1 MARQKLNL
9 HNAYVEGARLDA
21 ASKLGITNP
30 TLGREQYASLQRR
43 SEIRLANEPIT
54 LSGGTGLLELGVFE
68 DENIQIE
75 YCALS
80 LSIGSDYSVGLGRS
94 QGTDLIPLSPSVN
107 GRVEVVSNAVNGLQ
121 FLSSDTPVN
130 LIVSGPDSTV
140 QVTGTVVVSYTPM
153 GSVDL
158 SNALADAEFSTDA
171 LNPGQGGYEFTGG
184 FTDRSTGQSGAN
196 DLGSNVEYTSDMAN
210 ARQWLR
216 FGFDATRQAANDVQ
230 YWGEDSPLFDQTK
243 GLFGGL
249 HMPPGVN
256 QLFNFTD
263 NGTFNQAKSVGDAP
277 LYTAATGSYDFSDC
291 KVGDLA
297 KVRFS
302 FNAVPQHAN
311 TTLEVGLIF
320 ATRDENDNITFT
332 FPLTTQPVFF
342 GSGTVGNAFL
352 NRVEMSAYFASEED
366 VNARALAA
374 IRADQEILIQP
385 LSTLCTIVR

>member
-21 ASKLGITNP
+21 ASRLDITHPNV
-30 TLGREQYASLQRR
+30 GRSQYASLSRR
-43 SEIRLANEPIT
+43 SEMTVRNVEVVV
-54 LSGGTGLLELGVFE
+54 SGGTGFVELGHFDE
-68 DENIQIE
+68 ENIQLE
-75 YCALS
+75 FCAMSLS
-80 LSIGSDYSVGLGRS
+80 LPNGYQVGLGRTT
-94 QGTDLIPLSPSVN
+94 GDDLIPFTASENS
-107 GRVEVVSNAVNGLQ
+107 RAEAVSNTVDGLK
-121 FLSSDTPVN
+121 FLTSETPIR
-130 LIVSGPDSTV
+130 LIVKGPDATL
-140 QVTGTVVVSYTPM
+140 QLTGEVVVSYLPM
-153 GSVDL
+153 GHLNLDR
-158 SNALADAEFSTDA
+158 ALAGQEFATDS

-184 FTDRSTGQSGAN
+184 FTDRTTGQSGAN
-196 DLGSNVEYTSDMAN
+196 DLGTNVTYTSAMA
-210 ARQWLR
+210 AAKQWYR

-249 HMPPGVN
+249 HMPPGVD
-256 QLFNFTD
+256 QLFNYTD
-263 NGTFNQAKSVGDAP
+263 DTEFNAAKPTGSQP
-277 LYTAATGSYDFSDC
+277 LYTAATGSYDFTDC

-320 ATRDENDNITFT
+320 ATRDADDNITFT
-332 FPLTTQPVFF
+332 FPLTTQPIFF
-342 GSGTVGNAFL
+342 GTGTVGNAYL

-374 IRADQEILIQP
+374 IRADNEILIQP

>member
-21 ASKLGITNP
+21 APRLDITHP
-30 TLGREQYASLQRR
+30 SVGRDQYASLQRR
-43 SEIRLANEPIT
+43 SEISLKNAEIVI
-54 LSGGTGLLELGVFE
+54 SGGVGSIQLGHFE
-68 DENIQIE
+68 DESIQLE
-75 YCALS
+75 YCAIS
-80 LSIGSDYSVGLGRS
+80 LTLPAGYSAGLGRS
-94 QGTDLIPLSPSVN
+94 VGDDLIPYKASVN
-107 GRVEVVSNAVNGLQ
+107 SRVEAISNSVDGLR
-121 FLSSDTPVN
+121 FLPSDTPIN
-130 LIVSGPDSTV
+130 LVVTGPDSTI
-140 QVTGTVVVSYTPM
+140 QVTGAVVVAYTPM
-153 GSVDL
+153 GTIGLSSVL
-158 SNALADAEFSTDA
+158 SGAEFDTDS

-184 FTDRSTGQSGAN
+184 FTDRPTGQTGAN
-196 DLGSNVEYTSDMAN
+196 DLGSNVEYTSAMA
-210 ARQWLR
+210 ASGQWLR
-216 FGFDATRQAANDVQ
+216 FGFDATRQAANDVE

-249 HMPPGVN
+249 HMPPGVD

-263 NGTFNQAKSVGDAP
+263 NGTYNQAKLVGDAP
-277 LYTAATGSYDFSDC
+277 LYTAATGSYDFTDC
-291 KVGDLA
+291 RVGDLA

-342 GSGTVGNAFL
+342 GSGSVGTSFL
-352 NRVEMSAYFASEED
+352 NRVEMSAYFASDQD
-366 VNARALAA
+366 VNARALPA